1 MGGIFG
7 KQSKQSASSQSQS
20 TSSSVQD
27 SRNWNNYWPQA
38 QEDFGG
44 VAQQSGQATNALS
57 ALLGLGGDPSAQQ
70 GAFENFRN
78 NTGYQFGLN
87 QGVNAITG
95 SNAAKGL
102 LNSGAT
108 AKAINQFG
116 QDYASTKYND
126 YLSQLFNLSNQGLQA
141 GQLLSGAGQESTSH
155 GESQSQST
163 ASSTSTGKGGKGGL
177 GGLVGGALST
187 VAASDRRLKKDIKFI
202 RTLPNGLNVYSYK
215 YINDKGPY
223 IGVMAD
229 EVERLVPEALGP
241 MIDGY
246 KTVDYRKIGVL

>member
-7 KQSKQSASSQSQS
+7 KSSKQTQ
-20 TSSSVQD
+20 TSESG
-27 SRNWNNYWPQA
+27 NKYFPQA

-44 VAQQSGQATNALS
+44 VAKQTGNVTNALS
-57 ALLGLGGDPSAQQ
+57 ALLGLGGDPSVQQ
-70 GAFENFRN
+70 KAFETFRN
-78 NTGYQFGLN
+78 NTGYQFGLD

-141 GQLLSGAGQESTSH
+141 GQILSGAGQYSR
-155 GESQSQST
+155 SQGQS
-163 ASSTSTGKGGKGGL
+163 KGGKGGL
-177 GGLVGGALST
+177 GGLLGGALSS

-223 IGVMAD
+223 VGVMAD
-229 EVERLVPEALGP
+229 EVEKLVPEALGP

>member
-7 KQSKQSASSQSQS
+7 KSSKQSSQAESHS
-20 TSSSVQD
+20 
-27 SRNWNNYWPQA
+27 WNNYYPQA
-38 QEDFGG
+38 QNTFGSTAG
-44 VAQQSGQATNALS
+44 LTGTASNALAS
-57 ALLGLGGDPSAQQ
+57 LLGLGGDTGAQNE
-70 GAFENFRN
+70 AFNNFRN

-87 QGVNAITG
+87 QGMDAITN
-95 SNAAKGL
+95 SAAAKGL
-102 LNSGAT
+102 LNSGST
-108 AKAINQFG
+108 AKALNQFG

-126 YLSQLFNLSNQGLQA
+126 YLSNLFNLANTGLSA
-141 GQLLSGAGQESTSH
+141 GNLIAGTGQEST
-155 GESQSQST
+155 G
-163 ASSTSTGKGGKGGL
+163 SSTSTSKGGKSGL

-229 EVERLVPEALGP
+229 EVEKLVPEALGP